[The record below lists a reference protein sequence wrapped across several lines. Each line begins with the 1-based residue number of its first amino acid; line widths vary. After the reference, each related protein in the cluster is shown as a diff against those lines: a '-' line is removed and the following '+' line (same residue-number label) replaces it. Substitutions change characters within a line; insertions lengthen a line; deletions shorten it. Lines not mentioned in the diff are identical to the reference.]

1 MNQSAAKILIID
13 DVEQIRQLLG
23 DLLSAHECV
32 LAASAEE
39 ALSVLETRVFE
50 LVLSDINMPGISGL
64 DLVPR
69 ILERSP
75 ETVVV
80 MISGEQGIESAIEAL
95 RVGAFDYI
103 TKPLDVRHVQAAVD
117 RALGQHHLLVAKHRY
132 ENHLEELVKERT
144 AEIEHLAYYDRL
156 TDLPNRN
163 LFIDRCSQAIAIAQ
177 RDQHQVG
184 VMLVSLDRFK
194 KIAESLGHEA
204 GDVVLRDFA
213 GRLRSCLREGDT
225 VAHFEGDEFALLLA
239 QVGDTDE
246 LTDVCSLVNEAL
258 KQPFHLEIQEVY
270 MTASTG
276 VATFP
281 ANGED
286 TSIILRNA
294 GAALYRAKKQG
305 GNNYQFYAADMNTQ
319 AVKRLALES
328 SLRRAIENQEFVA
341 FYQPVVSLRT
351 GEIIGTEALAR
362 WEHPELGILPPAKF
376 IGLAE
381 DTGLILEIGDF
392 IMREACRQTRQW
404 QDQGVGHFRIAVNI
418 SARHFQQVDFVERLM
433 EILRETQLDPTC
445 LDLELTETSI
455 MENAQTSAA
464 MLSDIR
470 KLGVRVSIDDFGTG
484 YSSLSYLKSLPIDTL
499 KLDQSFV
506 KGATTDP
513 DDAALVMAIVTLA
526 HNLRLKVV
534 AEGVETE
541 EQLAFL
547 RLLRCD
553 EGQGYL
559 FGKPEPAAIFQSML
573 ATDPKRKANVLTK
586 REAIFRT
593 KSWLMSERR
602 HV

>member
-1 MNQSAAKILIID
+1 MSLPANTLIID
-13 DVEQIRQLLG
+13 DVQQIRQLLSE
-23 DLLSAHECV
+23 LLCDHECV
-32 LAASAEE
+32 LAASAED
-39 ALSVLETRVFE
+39 ALSVLQTRDFD
-50 LVLSDINMPGISGL
+50 LVLSDINMPGTSGL

-75 ETVVV
+75 DTVVV

-95 RVGAFDYI
+95 RAGAFDYI
-103 TKPLDVRHVQAAVD
+103 TKPIDLRHVQAAVN
-117 RALGQHHLLVAKHRY
+117 RALGHRRLLVGKRRY

-163 LFIDRCSQAIAIAQ
+163 LFIDRCTQALGIAQ
-177 RDQHQVG
+177 RDEHQVG
-184 VMLVSLDRFK
+184 VVLASLDRFK
-194 KIAESLGHEA
+194 KIAESLSHEA
-204 GDVVLRDFA
+204 GDVVLREVA
-213 GRLRSCLREGDT
+213 SRLRSCVREGDT
-225 VAHFEGDEFALLLA
+225 VAHLEGDEFALLLT
-239 QVGDTDE
+239 QVNSTDE
-246 LTDVCSLVNEAL
+246 LSDVCLKVSEAM
-258 KQPFHLEIQEVY
+258 KRPFQLGNQDVY
-270 MTASTG
+270 MTASIG
-276 VATFP
+276 IATFP

-305 GNNYQFYAADMNTQ
+305 GNNYQFYAADMNAQ

-328 SLRRAIENQEFVA
+328 SLRRAIENQEFVPY
-341 FYQPVVSLRT
+341 YQPVVNLMT
-351 GEIIGTEALAR
+351 GEVLGAEALVR
-362 WEHPELGILPPAKF
+362 WEHPEFGILPPAKF

-381 DTGLILEIGDF
+381 DTGLILDIADF
-392 IMREACRQTRQW
+392 VIREACRQTRQW
-404 QDQGVGHFRIAVNI
+404 QEEGLGQLTIAVNV
-418 SARHFQQVDFVERLM
+418 SARHFQQVEFVDQIM
-433 EILRETQLDPTC
+433 EVLRETRLDPTC

-455 MENAQTSAA
+455 MENAPQAA
-464 MLSDIR
+464 ALLSDIR
-470 KLGVRVSIDDFGTG
+470 RLGVRVSIDDFGTG
-484 YSSLSYLKSLPIDTL
+484 YSSLSYLKSLPIDNL

-526 HNLRLKVV
+526 HNLRLKVI

-559 FGKPEPAAIFQSML
+559 FGKPVPAATFRSTMASDPRRKLHVL
-573 ATDPKRKANVLTK
+573 AHGSR
-586 REAIFRT
+586 RERPDIRVVN
-593 KSWLMSERR
+593 K
-602 HV
+602 

>member
-1 MNQSAAKILIID
+1 MSQDSVSILIID

-39 ALSVLETRVFE
+39 ALSVLQTRVFD

-75 ETVVV
+75 DTVVV
-80 MISGEQGIESAIEAL
+80 MISGEQGIESAIEAM

-103 TKPLDVRHVQAAVD
+103 TKPLDLRHIKAAVN
-117 RALGQHHLLVAKHRY
+117 RALGHHRLLVGKRRY
-132 ENHLEELVKERT
+132 ENHLEELLKERT
-144 AEIEHLAYYDRL
+144 AEIEYLAYYDRL
-156 TDLPNRN
+156 TDLPNRS
-163 LFIDRCSQAIAIAQ
+163 LFIDRCTQALAIAQ
-177 RDQHQVG
+177 RNQHQVG

-194 KIAESLGHEA
+194 KIAESLSHEA
-204 GDVVLRDFA
+204 GDVVLGEVA
-213 GRLRSCLREGDT
+213 ARLSNCTREGDT
-225 VAHFEGDEFALLLA
+225 VAHFEGDEFALLLT
-239 QVGDTDE
+239 QVVETDE
-246 LTDVCSLVNEAL
+246 LTDVCLLVNDAM
-258 KQPFHLEIQEVY
+258 KQPFHLGNQDVY
-270 MTASTG
+270 MTASIG
-276 VATFP
+276 IAISP

-286 TSIILRNA
+286 TSVILRNA

-341 FYQPVVSLRT
+341 FYQPVVDLRT
-351 GEIIGTEALAR
+351 AEIIGTEALAR
-362 WEHPELGILPPAKF
+362 WEHPEFGILPPARF

-392 IMREACRQTRQW
+392 ILCAACRQTRQW
-404 QDQGVGHFRIAVNI
+404 QDDGLGRLRAAVNI
-418 SARHFQQVDFVERLM
+418 SARNFQQGGFVDRLVEVLH
-433 EILRETQLDPTC
+433 ETGLDPTC

-455 MENAQTSAA
+455 MENAQTAAA

-484 YSSLSYLKSLPIDTL
+484 YSSLGYLKNLPIDSL

-559 FGKPEPAAIFQSML
+559 FGKPEPATVFRTKLGI
-573 ATDPKRKANVLTK
+573 DPKRKVRVLANKT
-586 REAIFRT
+586 
-593 KSWLMSERR
+593 RR
-602 HV
+602 DLPDIKIVNK